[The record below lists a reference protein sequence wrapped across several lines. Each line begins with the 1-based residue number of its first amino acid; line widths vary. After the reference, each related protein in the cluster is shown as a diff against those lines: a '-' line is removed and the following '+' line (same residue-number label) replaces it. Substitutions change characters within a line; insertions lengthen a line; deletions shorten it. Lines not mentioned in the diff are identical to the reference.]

1 MGRWHSIAA
10 KKASWDAKKS
20 QDYAKIWKI
29 IQIAARKWADRKMNP
44 ALELALSKAK
54 QYNLPR
60 EVVEK
65 AILKWSGQLEGE
77 NLEEIFYEGY
87 GPEGVALLIKSL
99 TSNTNRSA
107 TSVKNIMQ
115 KHGWT
120 LGAMGSV
127 SRQFKEQGVIVID
140 GISEVIQ
147 EKWKTVEKIL
157 PLNKEELEER
167 AMELPISDIEI
178 DGKVVI
184 IYVDKQDFTIVQK
197 ALEAFHYHM
206 VESDIQFIPENT
218 VKLNE
223 EATNKLYTLLDALDD
238 DEDIDHVWHNLW
250 N

>member
-1 MGRWHSIAA
+1 MGRRHSIAA
-10 KKASWDAKKS
+10 RKASWDAQKS
-20 QDYAKIWKI
+20 QNYAKIGKI
-29 IQIAARKWADRKMNP
+29 IQIAAKKGADPKMNP

-60 EVVEK
+60 DVMDK

-87 GPEGVALLIKSL
+87 GPEGVALLIKAL

-107 TSVKNIMQ
+107 ASIKQIMYKN
-115 KHGWT
+115 GWT
-120 LGAMGSV
+120 MWAIGSV
-127 SRQFKEQGVIVID
+127 AWQFKEQGVFVID
-140 GISEVIQ
+140 GISETVQDKGKTI
-147 EKWKTVEKIL
+147 EKVL

-178 DGKVVI
+178 EENSAI
-184 IYVDKQDFTIVQK
+184 IYSDKKDFSAVQEWL
-197 ALEAFHYHM
+197 AQHHYHM
-206 VESDIQFIPENT
+206 AEADIQFIPENT

-223 EATNKLYTLLDALDD
+223 ENTEKLYKLLDALEE
-238 DEDIDHVWHNLW
+238 DEDVDHVRHNLG